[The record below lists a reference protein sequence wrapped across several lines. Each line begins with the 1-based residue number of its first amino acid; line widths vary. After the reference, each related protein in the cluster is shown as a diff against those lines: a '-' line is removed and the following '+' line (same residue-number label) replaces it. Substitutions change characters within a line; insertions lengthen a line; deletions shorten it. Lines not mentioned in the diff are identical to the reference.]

1 MAQATWG
8 LNTVFHTVEMYF
20 RNKSSKC
27 RGNMITLTE
36 LSAMSTVYTGTS
48 LLFKFTIRITEKKEG
63 VEIILTFSIIKCHML
78 WNVTMYL
85 TLLTPWVS
93 LFLFCSILRMQMSPI
108 PNLKKRK
115 PMWYWG
121 HRGLWSHCAWWCW
134 GRWEG
139 EKPQQQR
146 WKFKHPTAPA
156 PGTVLDSV
164 CAAHPVLALLV
175 PYREVC
181 VWAHREIRHC
191 ASCTVI
197 HGSVL
202 SSQAA
207 QC

>member
-93 LFLFCSILRMQMSPI
+93 LFLFCRSYWECKTPYIISRKENQCDIEAMEVSAVTVPGRVGEMGGWETTSTE
-108 PNLKKRK
+108 KKVQA
-115 PMWYWG
+115 
-121 HRGLWSHCAWWCW
+121 SHCACSW
-134 GRWEG
+134 GCLGLWVCCVPPVG
-139 EKPQQQR
+139 
-146 WKFKHPTAPA
+146 PA
-156 PGTVLDSV
+156 GTVQGDLCLGSQRNPSL
-164 CAAHPVLALLV
+164 CLLHSNTWLC
-175 PYREVC
+175 PQ
-181 VWAHREIRHC
+181 
-191 ASCTVI
+191 
-197 HGSVL
+197 L
-202 SSQAA
+202 SG
-207 QC
+207 C